1 MPCLTEQRPVV
12 CAAQVGLSFVPI
24 FMGSAY
30 KNKGVQL
37 LLDGV
42 TNYLP
47 APSEVPNT
55 ALVRWPCIN
64 GLMVP

>member
-1 MPCLTEQRPVV
+1 MAL
-12 CAAQVGLSFVPI
+12 AFVPI

-42 TNYLP
+42 THYLP
-47 APSEVPNT
+47 SPSQVPNT
-55 ALVRWPCIN
+55 ALVRRSFPPAEPARSTCETC
-64 GLMVP
+64 